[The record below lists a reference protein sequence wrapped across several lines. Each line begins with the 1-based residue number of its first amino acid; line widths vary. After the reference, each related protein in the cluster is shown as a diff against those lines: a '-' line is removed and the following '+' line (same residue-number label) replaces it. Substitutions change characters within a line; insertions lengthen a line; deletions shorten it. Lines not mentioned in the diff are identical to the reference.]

1 MAGRHINDHQVRL
14 FMTHRR
20 NDPVAL
26 AAAKAGFSPAT
37 GYRVLQDARLRS
49 QRQAP
54 RGRRRPDPLSGI
66 FEEVVVP
73 MLEAAPVFVLSRSS
87 RNCAAGTR
95 IPSSAHDEPWRGV
108 FATGAL

>member
-1 MAGRHINDHQVRL
+1 
-14 FMTHRR
+14 MTHRR

-37 GYRVLQDARLRS
+37 GYRVLQDARLPS

-73 MLEAAPVFVLSRSS
+73 MLEAAPGLRPVAIFEELRRRYPDTEFGSRRTLEAYS
-87 RNCAAGTR
+87 RLARSERPGSGSHLQAG
-95 IPSSAHDEPWRGV
+95 S
-108 FATGAL
+108 

>member
-54 RGRRRPDPLSGI
+54 RGARGGLIRYQAFSKKSSCRCWRPP
-66 FEEVVVP
+66 
-73 MLEAAPVFVLSRSS
+73 PVFV
-87 RNCAAGTR
+87 
-95 IPSSAHDEPWRGV
+95 
-108 FATGAL
+108 